1 LLDGELPAK
10 YRPQVHFS
18 MAITGIQT
26 WFFMSYFPGL
36 RPLILPVHWDDY
48 TDKIRE
54 TALTFASEYE
64 QEMPRILN
72 AIRL

>member
-48 TDKIRE
+48 TDKIKLA
-54 TALTFASEYE
+54 ALSFASEYE
-64 QEMPRILN
+64 QEMPKILE
-72 AIRL
+72 AIRR